1 MVRDIPMRKVGCLDI
16 NDPTLRRRDF
26 LRVGSLSLLGIS
38 VSQMLR
44 MESALAKATGAVT
57 KGKAQACILLF
68 LEGGP
73 SQVDMWDPKSNS
85 SFRPISTNVSGI
97 QISELLPKTAQRMDK
112 LAIIRSM
119 HTLDNNHPQATHY
132 AATGHQINPAMRF
145 PSLGSIIAREMGSRN
160 NLPPY
165 VLTPE
170 TDNDASVIES
180 FGAAFIGT
188 QYDPMTLPDPS
199 RPDFHVP
206 DLRLPKS
213 ITLER
218 IQDRLSFQR
227 VVERLYRQKIEQT
240 ESSPMDTFTEQA
252 LDMVLQP
259 SVREAFDL
267 SQESQKIKEAYG
279 LHGFGQSTLLARRLV
294 EAGTR
299 FVTAAGYKHI
309 EWDTH
314 NDNDRRHRDVL
325 VPPFDQTFSTLL
337 DDLDQRGLL
346 ESTLVIAMG
355 EFGRGP
361 QMNPGAGRDHWP
373 QCWSIILGGGGIQGG
388 RVVGASDERGGYVA
402 ERQVSIGDLFAT
414 VYKAFGI
421 DWEKTYMTPVGRPI
435 KIANSFGDAT
445 GIPIHELI

>member
-1 MVRDIPMRKVGCLDI
+1 MRKIGCLDVS
-16 NDPTLRRRDF
+16 DSALRRRDF

-38 VSQMLR
+38 LSQMLR
-44 MESALAKATGAVT
+44 METALANATGAPPS
-57 KGKAQACILLF
+57 GKAQACILLF

-73 SQVDMWDPKSNS
+73 SQVDMWDPKPNS

-97 QISELLPKTAQRMDK
+97 QVSELLPKTAQRMDR

-119 HTLDNNHPQATHY
+119 HTLENNHPQATHY
-132 AATGHQINPAMRF
+132 AATGHQVNPAMRF
-145 PSLGSIIAREMGSRN
+145 PSLGSVIAKEMGSRN
-160 NLPPY
+160 NLPAY
-165 VLTPE
+165 VLTP
-170 TDNDASVIES
+170 DIGNDTALIES

-199 RPDFHVP
+199 LPSFHPP
-206 DLRLPKS
+206 DLSLPKS
-213 ITLER
+213 ITADRL
-218 IQDRLSFQR
+218 QDRLSFQK
-227 VVERLYRQKIEQT
+227 VVERLYRQKVRQA
-240 ESSPMDTFTEQA
+240 ESSPMDGFTEQA

-259 SVREAFDL
+259 SVGKAFDL
-267 SQESQKIKEAYG
+267 AQESQKTREAYG
-279 LHGFGQSTLLARRLV
+279 LHGFGQSALLARRLV

-299 FVTAAGYKHI
+299 FVTTAGYRFN

-314 NDNDRRHRDVL
+314 GDNDRQHRDVL

-361 QMNPGAGRDHWP
+361 QMNPRLGRDHWP
-373 QCWSIILGGGGIQGG
+373 QCWSIVLGGGGIQGG
-388 RVVGASDERGGYVA
+388 QVVGASDERGGYVA
-402 ERQVSIGDLFAT
+402 ERQVTMGDLFAT

-435 KIANSFGDAT
+435 KIANSLGDAT

>member
-1 MVRDIPMRKVGCLDI
+1 MKKIGCLDI
-16 NDPTLRRRDF
+16 NDPVLWRRDF
-26 LRVGSLSLLGIS
+26 LRIGSLSLLGIS
-38 VSQMLR
+38 LSQMLR
-44 MESALAKATGAVT
+44 METALARATGAPPN
-57 KGKAQACILLF
+57 GKAQACILLF

-85 SFRPISTNVSGI
+85 SFRPISTNVPGI
-97 QISELLPKTAQRMDK
+97 QISELLPKTARRMDK

-145 PSLGSIIAREMGSRN
+145 PSLGSIIAKEMGPRN

-165 VLTPE
+165 VLTPD
-170 TDNDASVIES
+170 TGNDTSLIES

-199 RPDFHVP
+199 RPGFQVP
-206 DLRLPKS
+206 DLSLPKS
-213 ITLER
+213 ITTER
-218 IQDRLSFQR
+218 IQDRLSFQK
-227 VVERLYRQKIEQT
+227 VVQRLYRQKIQLA

-259 SVREAFDL
+259 SVADAFDL
-267 SQESQKIKEAYG
+267 SRESRQTREAYG

-314 NDNDRRHRDVL
+314 NDNDRRHRDIL
-325 VPPFDQTFSTLL
+325 VPPFDRTFSALL
-337 DDLDQRGLL
+337 DDLEQRGLL
-346 ESTLVIAMG
+346 DSTLVIAMG

-361 QMNPGAGRDHWP
+361 QMNPGGGRDHWP
-373 QCWSIILGGGGIQGG
+373 QCWSMVLGGGGIRGG
-388 RVVGASDERGGYVA
+388 QVVGASDERGGYVA

-414 VYKAFGI
+414 VYRAFGI

-445 GIPIHELI
+445 GIPIRELI